1 MTGFRLKHLPKVC
14 HICLQYQP
22 EILLISLDTVDP
34 SHGFELRDV
43 VNELMFPISPECQHL
58 TPCGICESCYKELS
72 EFLVY
77 RNRMKLIGKFVF
89 SLALLQKGQTEHL
102 EDLFNERHAEL
113 LMVLRDLRVTD
124 KHQLVVQDYLDEF
137 TDCKV
142 QQELKQEDTCTPDS
156 LTLTGCD
163 ELVVLQNQAQN
174 QYLELLDEEEFV
186 AVKTDETTKEF
197 SNESEETGWEIKP
210 EFEQIE
216 VVSLEQNDQKM
227 TTRKS
232 TLCSNRQSKQAAAF
246 QPHKKYHQKE
256 QRNGHS
262 CKRCGEEFDT
272 KQDLMQHK
280 RLSHRDHMCDTCG
293 LVFDT
298 KFVLENHR
306 KRHAT
311 ERQYKCEYCPLEYYT
326 KAEKLL
332 HVRRLH
338 LNAFEVSCPECA
350 LMFRTKQTLA
360 QHMKTH
366 TNQRTHTCNTCGFSF
381 KSHTHLN
388 RHTKEL
394 HEGVQYRCEH
404 CDTTYRRKDKL
415 RMHVEKMHN
424 IQTYFVCDICLQSY
438 ETDAKLQE
446 HKAHHRAPN
455 DLQCGVCL
463 GAYVTQEELD
473 NHLCITYRES
483 YICCNR
489 DFKYHNFYNKHMFL
503 VHGQQT
509 NVRVKPIDGVLL
521 GQYRA
526 KRKQAERCPKCEQ
539 EFATRQQKKN
549 HMKQC
554 GLGLVQYD
562 NTSHVANHEEEL
574 FLTLNTVTV
583 V

>member
-1 MTGFRLKHLPKVC
+1 MTGFRLEHFPNVC
-14 HICLQYQP
+14 HICLQYNP
-22 EILLISLDTVDP
+22 EIFLIALDTIDP

-43 VNELMFPISPECQHL
+43 VNELMFPISPELQHL
-58 TPCGICESCYKELS
+58 TPGGICESCYKELS
-72 EFLVY
+72 EFIVY
-77 RNRMKLIGKFVF
+77 RNRLKLIGKFVF
-89 SLALLQKGQTEHL
+89 SLALLQKGQTDQL
-102 EDLFNERHAEL
+102 EELLDERHAEL
-113 LMVLRDLRVTD
+113 LMVLRDLKVTD
-124 KHQLVVQDYLDEF
+124 KHQLVVQDLLDEF

-142 QQELKQEDTCTPDS
+142 KQELKQEDTCIPDS
-156 LTLTGCD
+156 LS
-163 ELVVLQNQAQN
+163 
-174 QYLELLDEEEFV
+174 LEAKEFF
-186 AVKTDETTKEF
+186 AVKTDRITKEL
-197 SNESEETGWEIKP
+197 SNESEKSGWEFKP
-210 EFEQIE
+210 DFEQIKLPA
-216 VVSLEQNDQKM
+216 LEQNDQKI
-227 TTRKS
+227 TKTKS
-232 TLCSNRQSKQAAAF
+232 PLCCNRQSKQAVLPCQCQQCSSASLRSNAF
-246 QPHKKYHQKE
+246 PPHKKNHQREK
-256 QRNGHS
+256 RKVHI
-262 CKRCGEEFDT
+262 CKRCDEEFST

-280 RLSHRDHMCDTCG
+280 RFSHRDHMCDTCG
-293 LVFDT
+293 LAFDT

-438 ETDAKLQE
+438 DSDAKLQE
-446 HKAHHRAPN
+446 HKAHHRAPSG
-455 DLQCGVCL
+455 LQCGVCL
-463 GAYVTQEELD
+463 GAYVTKEELA

-483 YICCNR
+483 YVCCNR
-489 DFKYHNFYNKHMFL
+489 DFKYHYFYNKHMFL
-503 VHGQQT
+503 VHGEQT

-554 GLGLVQYD
+554 GQMQYD
-562 NTSHVANHEEEL
+562 NSSHVAGHEEEL
-574 FLTLNTVTV
+574 FLTMNTVSIV
-583 V
+583 L